1 MNTYHIN
8 LSKTTWGNE
17 TLFSGTVMK
26 LRKPVV
32 GQKNIVSMA
41 ESIARNNQAQAIA
54 DIMSEVQ
61 NLDFTLDEIIFLPTY
76 ERLTSIE
83 DLTNK
88 LKGI

>member
-1 MNTYHIN
+1 
-8 LSKTTWGNE
+8 
-17 TLFSGTVMK
+17 MK

-32 GQKNIVSMA
+32 GQRNTVSMA

-54 DIMSEVQ
+54 DIMREAQ
-61 NLDFTLDEIIFLPTY
+61 NLDFTVDEIIFLPTY

-88 LKGI
+88 LKGIEQ